1 MLEIILITLSAKLPI
16 KSNNKMHYLNITLCM
31 FFLFL
36 FFFLNKMSS
45 FINIVFIQL
54 LDYLHLISWFNFVIF
69 KADIKTENYLLISFY
84 CVALTI
90 VT

>member
-1 MLEIILITLSAKLPI
+1 
-16 KSNNKMHYLNITLCM
+16 MHYLNIT
-31 FFLFL
+31 
-36 FFFLNKMSS
+36 KMSS

-54 LDYLHLISWFNFVIF
+54 LDYLHLIPWFNFVIF